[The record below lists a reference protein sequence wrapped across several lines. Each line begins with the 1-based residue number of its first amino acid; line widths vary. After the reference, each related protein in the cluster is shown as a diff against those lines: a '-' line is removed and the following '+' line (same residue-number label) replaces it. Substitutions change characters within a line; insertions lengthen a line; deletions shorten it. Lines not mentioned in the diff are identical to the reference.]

1 MSRSALLLLCLLVMS
16 MLMGVLV
23 LVVARGERK
32 SLALRLWGWGLV
44 AYAFGMLTIIAAAFL
59 PWGFTQVA
67 GNTLI
72 SLAALLTS
80 RGVFMHVPRRPSSR
94 LTASALLVV
103 IAVLVVNHLL
113 NPHLIIDIAAPT
125 LYGTLLYALV
135 SWQLVRHP
143 PPAAKAASR
152 FLVTTILLTLVVW
165 NLRLALL
172 WISLGGSSDPARADA
187 LQAGFAVFQMLL
199 VVSSTLGLVWV
210 EVRLMEDDLRR
221 SAFTDL
227 LTGLPNRRAMLLRFD
242 EEVARCNRQ
251 GETFGLALF
260 DIDLFKQIN
269 DTCGHYVGDT
279 VLKNIA
285 ATLERSKRSEDLLG
299 RLGGEEFMVIL
310 PHHRR
315 ETSIRAAERLRQA
328 IEDLRTHEDAAMPTA
343 TISAGVAVYPD
354 DGNDWDRLFMA
365 ADRRLYRAKN
375 EGRNRVVAED
385 KPVT

>member
-1 MSRSALLLLCLLVMS
+1 
-16 MLMGVLV
+16 MGVLV

-59 PWGFTQVA
+59 PWDLTQVA

-72 SLAALLTS
+72 SLAALLTT
-80 RGVFMHVPRRPSSR
+80 RGVFMHVPQRPDLR
-94 LTASALLVV
+94 LTGSGLAVV
-103 IAVLVVNHLL
+103 VAVLVLNHLL

-125 LYGTLLYALV
+125 LYATLLYAVV
-135 SWQLVRHP
+135 SWQLIRHP
-143 PPAAKAASR
+143 PPAARAASR

-172 WISLGGSSDPARADA
+172 WISLGGSADAARADA

-242 EEVARCNRQ
+242 EEVARCKRQ

-285 ATLERSKRSEDLLG
+285 ATLERSKRSEDILG

-310 PHHRR
+310 PHHQR
-315 ETSIRAAERLRQA
+315 EASVRAADRLRQA
-328 IEDLRTHEDAAMPTA
+328 VEAMRAHEDAATPTA
-343 TISAGVAVYPD
+343 TVSAGVAVYPD
-354 DGNDWDRLFMA
+354 DGEDWDRLFMA
-365 ADRRLYRAKN
+365 ADRRLYRAKD
-375 EGRNRVVAED
+375 EGRNRVVGED
-385 KPVT
+385 QRVT